1 MRKHSTRVKAMLL
14 TLVMAVS
21 LIGVH
26 LGSAKTRFNDV
37 PSSFWAANEITWAVD
52 KGLMNGTTSTTFNP
66 TGNTLRG
73 QMTAIL
79 YRYAGSPGVNGLLPY
94 SDVDASAYYAT
105 AAVWAKDNSILVS
118 ERLNASTLNPG
129 DAIGRA
135 EFCAMVYNFAKFS
148 GVDTSVS
155 GSTSFTDISGLSG
168 EMQNAILW
176 ANKNGIVN
184 GTSATTFNP
193 NGSLT
198 RAAATAMLYR
208 YASKFDSTFKA
219 PTTTEPEK
227 PSTNTPASS
236 SKTYTEK
243 DVIPLVKGSTI
254 NVTAPVGSYIYYADN
269 YYEAF
274 GTDFGVH
281 NSEYGAVK
289 DTWVESTQRSALCP
303 QKVGKFV
310 VTLRDS
316 MNFDTIL
323 MTINMTV
330 TEAGSGSSG
339 STSSGNTSSGSAS
352 ASTNDYSAIRDEI
365 VRLTNEVR
373 RENGV
378 AELPTDDAMMKAA
391 QAAAE
396 YYASVGFWI
405 GHDLKKEALCAKEF
419 GRTYGFLSNL
429 TYFGKGYTYEKSVAD
444 VAVSNWKN
452 SNGHFQTMI
461 DGSADNIGVGVA
473 TDSSGNYWCIQF
485 FGDISSVNGAL

>member
-1 MRKHSTRVKAMLL
+1 MKKHSTRVKAMLL

-37 PSSFWAANEITWAVD
+37 PSSFWAANEIAWAVD

-79 YRYAGSPGVNGLLPY
+79 YRYAGSPAVNGSIPY
-94 SDVDASAYYAT
+94 SDVTSANYYAN
-105 AAVWAKDNSILVS
+105 ASIWAKDNSILVS
-118 ERLNASTLNPG
+118 ERLNAATLNPG

-148 GVDTSVS
+148 GVDVSAS
-155 GSTSFTDISGLSG
+155 GSTSFSDISGLSS

-208 YASKFDSTFKA
+208 YASKFDSSFKA
-219 PTTTEPEK
+219 PTTEPEK
-227 PSTNTPASS
+227 PNTSTGSTST
-236 SKTYTEK
+236 KTYTEK
-243 DVIPLVKGSTI
+243 DVIPLVQGSTI
-254 NVTAPVGSYIYYADN
+254 NVTAPVNSYIYYSG
-269 YYEAF
+269 EF
-274 GTDFGVH
+274 SGRDFGVYTP
-281 NSEYGAVK
+281 ETAVSVA
-289 DTWVESTQRSALCP
+289 WNEAAQRAGIHPTQ
-303 QKVGKFV
+303 VGKFV

-316 MNFDTIL
+316 MNFDTVL
-323 MTINMTV
+323 MTINLTV

-339 STSSGNTSSGSAS
+339 STSGGNASSSSAS
-352 ASTNDYSAIRDEI
+352 STNDYSAIRDEI

-378 AELPTDDAMMKAA
+378 AELVVDDALMKAA
-391 QAAAE
+391 QEYAE
-396 YYASVGFWI
+396 N
-405 GHDLKKEALCAKEF
+405 
-419 GRTYGFLSNL
+419 R
-429 TYFGKGYTYEKSVAD
+429 
-444 VAVSNWKN
+444 AV
-452 SNGHFQTMI
+452 I
-461 DGSADNIGVGVA
+461 DTPHV
-473 TDSSGNYWCIQF
+473 
-485 FGDISSVNGAL
+485 